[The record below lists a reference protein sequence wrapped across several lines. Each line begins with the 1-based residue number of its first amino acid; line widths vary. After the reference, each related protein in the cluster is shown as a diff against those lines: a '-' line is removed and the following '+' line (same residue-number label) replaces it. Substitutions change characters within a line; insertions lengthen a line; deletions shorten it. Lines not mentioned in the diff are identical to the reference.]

1 MNFNDREMLH
11 VMEHVI
17 NNPYMGVIYINT
29 DCEILLVNETFA
41 DIIGLDR
48 DSIIG
53 QPIQKVVPRS
63 RLPQTVKT
71 GEANLCEMCT
81 VNNKEM
87 ISMRVPIYSNGQI
100 IGAMAKT
107 LFLDMATAKLMADM
121 IGLSEDN
128 SRCNSNR
135 YQSKYTLD
143 DIIGSNRRMV
153 RIKTWCAQVANNSS
167 NVLLIGESGTGK
179 ELYAHA
185 IHNAGIRR
193 NFPFIRINCACIPE
207 NLMESELFGYEEGAF
222 TGALKGGKKGKFELA
237 DKGTIFLDEIGEMPL
252 AMQTKLLSFLQE
264 REFER
269 VGGSDLIHSD
279 ARVIA
284 ATNIDLEKAVAE
296 GRFREDLY
304 YRLNVVTIMLPPL
317 RDRTDDIEPLVN
329 HIIPKLNDKLNTS
342 IEGIEADALDL
353 LINYDWPGNIRE
365 LENLLERAINLA
377 HLDEAPFLLPEHFPT
392 LLRKNAQRE
401 KQPATLSAAV
411 ESLEY
416 QLIMNTL
423 RSNNYN
429 KSITAK
435 QLDIHPSV
443 LYRKLKKYNIS

>member
-1 MNFNDREMLH
+1 MNINDREMLH
-11 VMEHVI
+11 IMEHVI

-41 DIIGLDR
+41 EILGVDR

-53 QPIQKVVPRS
+53 QPIQKIVPKS
-63 RLPQTVKT
+63 RLPHTVKT
-71 GEANLCEMCT
+71 GEANLCELCM

-87 ISMRVPIYSNGQI
+87 ISMRVPIYSNGKI

-107 LFLDMATAKLMADM
+107 LFLDISTARLLTDM
-121 IGLSEDN
+121 ISLNEDTAR
-128 SRCNSNR
+128 SSSK

-143 DIIGSNRRMV
+143 DIIGNNRRIV
-153 RIKTWCAQVANNSS
+153 RLKTWSAQVANNSS
-167 NVLLIGESGTGK
+167 NVLIIGESGTGK
-179 ELYAHA
+179 ELFAHA
-185 IHNAGIRR
+185 IHHAGIRR
-193 NFPFIRINCACIPE
+193 NYPFIRINCASIPE
-207 NLMESELFGYEEGAF
+207 NLIESELFGYEEGAF

-237 DKGTIFLDEIGEMPL
+237 HKGTIFLDEIGEMPL
-252 AMQTKLLSFLQE
+252 SMQTKLLAFLQE

-269 VGGSDLIHSD
+269 VGGSDPIHSD
-279 ARVIA
+279 AWIIA

-304 YRLNVVTIMLPPL
+304 YRLNVVTFMLPPL
-317 RDRTDDIEPLVN
+317 RDRIDDIEPLVN
-329 HIIPKLNDKLNTS
+329 HLIPKLNNKLNTS
-342 IEGIEADALDL
+342 IEGIEPDALDL
-353 LINYDWPGNIRE
+353 LMNYHWPGNVRE

-377 HLDEAPFLLPEHFPT
+377 HLDQARLLLPEHFPT
-392 LLRKNAQRE
+392 LLRKNTQRNT
-401 KQPATLSAAV
+401 KPATLSAAV

-429 KSITAK
+429 KTVTAK
-435 QLDIHPSV
+435 QLNIHPSV

>member
-1 MNFNDREMLH
+1 MNINDREMLH
-11 VMEHVI
+11 IMEHVI

-41 DIIGLDR
+41 EILGVDR

-53 QPIQKVVPRS
+53 QPIQKIVPKS
-63 RLPQTVKT
+63 RLPHTVKT
-71 GEANLCEMCT
+71 GEANLCELCM

-87 ISMRVPIYSNGQI
+87 ISMRVPIYSNGKI

-107 LFLDMATAKLMADM
+107 LFLDISTARLLTDM
-121 IGLSEDN
+121 ISLNEDTAR
-128 SRCNSNR
+128 SSSK

-143 DIIGSNRRMV
+143 DIIGNNRRIV
-153 RIKTWCAQVANNSS
+153 RLKTWSAQVANNSS
-167 NVLLIGESGTGK
+167 NVLIIGESGTGK
-179 ELYAHA
+179 ELFAHA
-185 IHNAGIRR
+185 IHHAGIRR
-193 NFPFIRINCACIPE
+193 NYPFIRINCASIPE
-207 NLMESELFGYEEGAF
+207 NLIESELFGYEEGAF

-237 DKGTIFLDEIGEMPL
+237 HKGTIFLDEIGEMPL
-252 AMQTKLLSFLQE
+252 SMQTKLLAFLQE

-269 VGGSDLIHSD
+269 VGGSDPIHSD
-279 ARVIA
+279 ARIIA

-304 YRLNVVTIMLPPL
+304 YRLNVVTFMLPPL
-317 RDRTDDIEPLVN
+317 RDRIDDIEPLVN
-329 HIIPKLNDKLNTS
+329 HLIPKLNNKLNTS
-342 IEGIEADALDL
+342 IEGIEPDALDL
-353 LINYDWPGNIRE
+353 LMNYHWPGNVRE

-377 HLDEAPFLLPEHFPT
+377 HLDQARLLLPEHFPT
-392 LLRKNAQRE
+392 LLRKNTQRNT
-401 KQPATLSAAV
+401 KPATLSAAV

-429 KSITAK
+429 KTVTAK
-435 QLDIHPSV
+435 QLNIHPSV

>member
-1 MNFNDREMLH
+1 MNINDREMLH

-41 DIIGLDR
+41 DILGVDR
-48 DSIIG
+48 NSIIG
-53 QPIQKVVPRS
+53 LPIQKVVPKS

-71 GEANLCEMCT
+71 GEANLCELCT

-107 LFLDMATAKLMADM
+107 LFLDMSTAKLMADM
-121 IGLSEDN
+121 IVLNDDN
-128 SRCNSNR
+128 SRCNHK

-143 DIIGSNRRMV
+143 DIVGNNRRMV

-167 NVLLIGESGTGK
+167 NVLIIGESGTGK
-179 ELYAHA
+179 ELFAHA
-185 IHNAGIRR
+185 IHHAGVRR
-193 NFPFIRINCACIPE
+193 SFPFIRINCACIPE
-207 NLMESELFGYEEGAF
+207 NLIESELFGYEEGAF

-252 AMQTKLLSFLQE
+252 SMQTKLLTFLQE

-269 VGGSDLIHSD
+269 VGGSDLIYSD
-279 ARVIA
+279 ARIIA
-284 ATNIDLEKAVAE
+284 ATNTDLEKAVAD

-304 YRLNVVTIMLPPL
+304 YRLNVVTLMLPPL

-329 HIIPKLNDKLNTS
+329 HIIPKLNNKLNTS

-353 LINYDWPGNIRE
+353 LINYHWPGNIRE

-377 HLDEAPFLLPEHFPT
+377 HLDGVRFLRPKHFPT
-392 LLRKNAQRE
+392 LLKKNTLLG
-401 KQPATLSAAV
+401 KKPATLSAAV

-416 QLIMNTL
+416 QLIINTL

>member
-1 MNFNDREMLH
+1 MINDQEMLH
-11 VMEHVI
+11 LMENMI
-17 NNPYMGVIYINT
+17 DNPYMGVVYINT
-29 DCEILLVNETFA
+29 QSEILLVNETFA
-41 DIIGLDR
+41 DILGLER
-48 DSIIG
+48 DSLIG
-53 QPIQKVVPRS
+53 RHIHEVIPKS
-63 RLPQTVKT
+63 RLPQTAKT
-71 GEANLCEMCT
+71 GETNLCEMCT
-81 VNNKEM
+81 VNNQEM
-87 ISMRVPIYSNGQI
+87 ISMRIPIYNNGKI
-100 IGAMAKT
+100 IGAMSKT
-107 LFLDMATAKLMADM
+107 LFLDMSTAKLMAEMVSLND
-121 IGLSEDN
+121 DDHRHTN
-128 SRCNSNR
+128 HK
-135 YQSKYTLD
+135 YQGKYTLG
-143 DIIGSNRRMV
+143 DIIGNNRRIV
-153 RIKTWCAQVANNSS
+153 RTKTWCAQVANNTS
-167 NVLLIGESGTGK
+167 NVLIIGESGTGK

-237 DKGTIFLDEIGEMPL
+237 DHGTLFLDEIGEMPL
-252 AMQTKLLSFLQE
+252 SMQTKLLTFLQE

-269 VGGSDLIHSD
+269 IGGSDPIHSD

-284 ATNIDLEKAVAE
+284 ATNTDLEKAVTD

-304 YRLNVVTIMLPPL
+304 YRLNVVTMMLPPL
-317 RDRTDDIEPLVN
+317 RDRTDDIEPLIN
-329 HIIPKLNDKLNTS
+329 HLIPKLNEKINTS
-342 IEGIEADALDL
+342 IEGVDDDALEL

-377 HLDEAPFLLPEHFPT
+377 HLDEVSCLLPAHFPT
-392 LLRKNAQRE
+392 LSRRNLPPE
-401 KQPATLSAAV
+401 KQPHTLNAAV

-416 QLIMNTL
+416 QLIMTTL

-429 KSITAK
+429 KTITAK

>member
-1 MNFNDREMLH
+1 MINDQEMLH
-11 VMEHVI
+11 LMENMI
-17 NNPYMGVIYINT
+17 DNPYMGVVYINT
-29 DCEILLVNETFA
+29 QSEILLVNETFA
-41 DIIGLDR
+41 DILGLER
-48 DSIIG
+48 DSLIG
-53 QPIQKVVPRS
+53 RHIHEVIPKS
-63 RLPQTVKT
+63 RLPQTAKT
-71 GEANLCEMCT
+71 GETNLCEMCT
-81 VNNKEM
+81 VNNQEM
-87 ISMRVPIYSNGQI
+87 ISMRIPIYNNGKI
-100 IGAMAKT
+100 IGAMSKT
-107 LFLDMATAKLMADM
+107 LFLDMSTAKLMAEMVSLND
-121 IGLSEDN
+121 DDHRHTN
-128 SRCNSNR
+128 HK
-135 YQSKYTLD
+135 YQGKYTLG
-143 DIIGSNRRMV
+143 DIIGNNRRIV
-153 RIKTWCAQVANNSS
+153 RTKTWCAQVANNTS
-167 NVLLIGESGTGK
+167 NVLIIGESGTGK

-237 DKGTIFLDEIGEMPL
+237 DHGTLFLDEIGEMPL
-252 AMQTKLLSFLQE
+252 SMQTKLLTFLQE

-269 VGGSDLIHSD
+269 IGGSDPIHSD

-284 ATNIDLEKAVAE
+284 ATNTDLEKAVTD

-304 YRLNVVTIMLPPL
+304 YRLNVVTMMLPPL
-317 RDRTDDIEPLVN
+317 RDRTDDIEPLIN
-329 HIIPKLNDKLNTS
+329 HLIPKLNEKINTS
-342 IEGIEADALDL
+342 IEGVDGDALEL

-377 HLDEAPFLLPEHFPT
+377 HLDEVSCLLPAHFPT
-392 LLRKNAQRE
+392 LSRRNFPPE
-401 KQPATLSAAV
+401 KQPHTLNAAV

-416 QLIMNTL
+416 QLIMSTL

-429 KSITAK
+429 KTITAK

>member
-1 MNFNDREMLH
+1 MNINDREMLH
-11 VMEHVI
+11 IMEHVI

-41 DIIGLDR
+41 EILGVDR

-53 QPIQKVVPRS
+53 QPIQKIVPKS
-63 RLPQTVKT
+63 RLPHTVKT
-71 GEANLCEMCT
+71 GEANLCELCM

-87 ISMRVPIYSNGQI
+87 ISMRVPIYSNGKI

-107 LFLDMATAKLMADM
+107 LFLDISTARLLTGM
-121 IGLSEDN
+121 ISLNEDTAR
-128 SRCNSNR
+128 SSSK

-143 DIIGSNRRMV
+143 DIIGNNRRIV
-153 RIKTWCAQVANNSS
+153 RLKTWSAQVANNSS
-167 NVLLIGESGTGK
+167 NVLIIGESGTGK
-179 ELYAHA
+179 ELFAHA
-185 IHNAGIRR
+185 IHHAGIRR
-193 NFPFIRINCACIPE
+193 NYPFIRINCASIPE
-207 NLMESELFGYEEGAF
+207 NLIESELFGYEEGAF

-237 DKGTIFLDEIGEMPL
+237 HKGTIFLDEIGEMPL
-252 AMQTKLLSFLQE
+252 SMQTKLLAFLQE

-269 VGGSDLIHSD
+269 VGGSDPIHSD
-279 ARVIA
+279 ARIIA

-304 YRLNVVTIMLPPL
+304 YRLNVVTFMLPPL
-317 RDRTDDIEPLVN
+317 RDRIDDIEPLVN
-329 HIIPKLNDKLNTS
+329 HLIPKLNNKLNTS
-342 IEGIEADALDL
+342 IEGIEPDALDL
-353 LINYDWPGNIRE
+353 LMNYHWPGNVRE

-377 HLDEAPFLLPEHFPT
+377 HLDQARLLLPEHFPT
-392 LLRKNAQRE
+392 LLRKNTQRNT
-401 KQPATLSAAV
+401 KPATLSAAV

-429 KSITAK
+429 KTVTAK
-435 QLDIHPSV
+435 QLNIHPSV